1 MLKKEPLYSLRDIS
15 IIPAVSTDIESRKEC
30 SPFRKSLEG
39 DKLFYPLIASPMDSV
54 LDDTNWMCYWDNKIS
69 CIVPRSIPP
78 AYMGTSS
85 SPEEAYEKWFRERRK
100 LCKDVFCA
108 FSLKEAEYF
117 LKNTYHEF
125 SPNQKLHILID
136 IANGSMQKEIDLGKA
151 LKATYGSKI
160 VLMGG
165 NIGNPQTYLLYDA
178 AGFDFLRVGVGS
190 GNGCLTSTNT
200 AIHFPYASLISEIS
214 EMKYRYHSHCKIIAD
229 GGMSGYSDIIKSLA
243 LGADYVMC
251 GRLFAQAAKTPDE
264 VGQTLIYRG
273 MSTKDAQ
280 AKMGHST
287 LKTAEGRSVEVVKT
301 YTLAGWVENF
311 DSYLRSAMSY
321 CDARDLKEFRE
332 KAICQVI
339 SPNSSSQINDK

>member
-15 IIPAVSTDIESRKEC
+15 IIPAVSTTIKSRKEC
-30 SPFRKSLEG
+30 NPYRKSLEG
-39 DKLFYPLIASPMDSV
+39 EKDFFPLIASPMDSV
-54 LDDTNWMCYWDNKIS
+54 VSEDTYKYYKENKIS
-69 CIVPRSIPP
+69 CIIPRTVPI
-78 AYMGTSS
+78 
-85 SPEEAYEKWFRERRK
+85 ERRLK
-100 LCKDVFCA
+100 LCTETFCA
-108 FSLKEAEYF
+108 FSLREVKDYF
-117 LKNTYHEF
+117 QHTTWTVRDVEEMTNYKFYV
-125 SPNQKLHILID
+125 LID
-136 IANGSMQKEIDLGKA
+136 IANGSMLDEIKLGEE
-151 LKATYGSKI
+151 LKSIYKDQM

-178 AGFDFLRVGVGS
+178 ANFDFLRVGVGS

-200 AIHFPYASLISEIS
+200 GVHYPYASLISEIS

-251 GRLFAQAAKTPDE
+251 GRLFAQAAKTPE
-264 VGQTLIYRG
+264 EMGEKLVYRG
-273 MSTKDAQ
+273 MSTKEAQ
-280 AKMGHST
+280 KAMGNT
-287 LKTAEGRSVEVVKT
+287 VLKTAEGRSVDIMKT
-301 YTLAGWVENF
+301 YTLSGWVENF

-321 CDARDLKEFRE
+321 CDSRDLKEFRE